1 MKIEN
6 CKVGHQVY
14 YQGELWEIGFINRR
28 HFAGTVRLQKN
39 GGCDARQVN
48 YISPADLTD
57 VEDEELTW
65 LEYED
70 DGPYA
75 Q

>member
-1 MKIEN
+1 MKLEN
-6 CKVGHQVY
+6 YKMGDIVY
-14 YQGELWEIGFINRR
+14 YQGEPWEIGFINRR
-28 HFAGTVRLQKN
+28 HFAGTVRLQKSGDCN
-39 GGCDARQVN
+39 SEQVN

>member
-6 CKVGHQVY
+6 CKVGQKVY
-14 YQGELWEIGFINRR
+14 FRGELWEIGFINRR

-48 YISPADLTD
+48 YISPADLT
-57 VEDEELTW
+57 EKENEN
-65 LEYED
+65 
-70 DGPYA
+70 G
-75 Q
+75 

>member
-6 CKVGHQVY
+6 CKMGEWVY
-14 YQGELWEIGFINRR
+14 YRGELWEIGFINHW

-48 YISPADLTD
+48 YISPADLT
-57 VEDEELTW
+57 EKENEN
-65 LEYED
+65 
-70 DGPYA
+70 G
-75 Q
+75 